1 MLVTLNNVNE
11 MDQKIYKSWEGST
24 EQFVDMAKAYAY
36 AKDLIS
42 YDQEPNIRLVR
53 DYVSRGIV
61 SKPRKEGKEVIFGY
75 RQLVEFLA
83 CRALINDG
91 WPLKKIASDFQKST
105 IEEIKLLVPGETP
118 ENDSTKL
125 IRKFTNKSTQYSEVE
140 IEPLASKEIVP
151 EKASSTKI
159 IDDNSG
165 LIGLWGRIPDEGKK
179 RFMKLI
185 GEKPSPTFIDKR
197 FDDEQKEDTEF
208 LKEALEALEKNKV
221 IKKPKI
227 VSFNYKNEVAVDA
240 YSFSEAF
247 INGVMRTRLD
257 LFIAANIDEQQE
269 EKVDPWKY
277 LHMLQRFIKRS
288 KNMEETFFVKVN
300 KLTLDLIDLIR
311 NQDIDFIGLFF
322 LTNGQWNRTKK
333 SYREKIEGIP
343 SGIQIWDHKRLF
355 GYNRANVKLKRQ
367 LASETFERL
376 RNRASDVTEL
386 NQLAKLLG
394 NTSAGFSTEDF
405 TKLNITK
412 SINLQIGPSE
422 MKSMTPKRAKAIARA
437 IELSLILKK
446 NREEN
451 TDD

>member
-1 MLVTLNNVNE
+1 MLLTLNDVNV
-11 MDQKIYKSWEGST
+11 MDKKINKSWEGST

-42 YDQEPNIRLVR
+42 YDQEPNVRLVR

-75 RQLVEFLA
+75 RHLIEFLA

-105 IEEIKLLVPGETP
+105 IEELKLFVPGETP

-125 IRKFTNKSTQYSEVE
+125 IRKFTRKPSQFNELE
-140 IEPLASKEIVP
+140 IEPLASKEIAP
-151 EKASSTKI
+151 QDANSTKI
-159 IDDNSG
+159 SDANSS
-165 LIGLWGRIPDEGKK
+165 LIGLWDRIPDEGKK
-179 RFMKLI
+179 SFRKLI
-185 GEKPSPTFIDKR
+185 GDNPSPTSIGKR
-197 FDDEQKEDTEF
+197 FDHDDKEDSNF
-208 LKEALEALEKNKV
+208 LKKALEALEKNKV

-227 VSFNYKNEVAVDA
+227 VSFNFKNEVAVDA
-240 YSFSEAF
+240 YSFSEVF
-247 INGVMRTRLD
+247 INGVMRMRLD
-257 LFIAANIDEQQE
+257 LFIVADIADQQE

-277 LHMLQRFIKRS
+277 LHMLQRFIKKS
-288 KNMEETFFVKVN
+288 KNMEETFFVTVN
-300 KLTLDLIDLIR
+300 DLTLDLIYLIQ

-333 SYREKIEGIP
+333 SYRERIEGIP

-355 GYNRANVKLKRQ
+355 GYYPTNVKLKKQ
-367 LASETFERL
+367 ITSETFERL
-376 RNRASDVTEL
+376 RNRANEVTEL

-394 NTSAGFSTEDF
+394 NTSSGFNTEEF

-422 MKSMTPKRAKAIARA
+422 MKSMTRERAKAIARA
-437 IELSLILKK
+437 IELNLILKK
-446 NREEN
+446 NREEK